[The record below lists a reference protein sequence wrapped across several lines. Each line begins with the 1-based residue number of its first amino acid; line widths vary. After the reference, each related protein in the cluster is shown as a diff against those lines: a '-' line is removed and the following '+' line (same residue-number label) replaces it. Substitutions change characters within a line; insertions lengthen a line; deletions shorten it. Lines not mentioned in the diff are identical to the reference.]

1 MLATLNSQVD
11 NLKRE
16 KDKLQAEIQEK
27 QSVQLKERIR
37 RMRLGGNKVIPMHTL
52 QTAEELD
59 ELMGRVA

>member
-37 RMRLGGNKVIPMHTL
+37 RMRLGGNKVIPMHAL